1 MKKKNRPLSREAQRK
16 FMDQIEGTDPEKCWK
31 WTGSFMRGDY
41 PLFYGDGK
49 QEPALRILYKIYYK
63 KKLTKHWVIQHTCKN
78 RWCMNPNHIY
88 ADRRDEAAKEIQR
101 ERRRFTRGER
111 HPQAQ
116 LTEDDVRRIRHEVLE
131 NGVQQKKMAEE
142 YQVTKTHISN
152 IVRGKAW
159 AHVK

>member
-16 FMDQIEGTDPEKCWK
+16 FLDQIEGEDPEKCWR
-31 WTGSFMRGDY
+31 WTGSFMREDY
-41 PLFYGDGK
+41 PLFYGDGR
-49 QEPALRILYKIYYK
+49 QEPALRILYRIYYK
-63 KKLTKHWVIQHTCKN
+63 NNLTKDWVIQHNCGN

-101 ERRRFTRGER
+101 ERRRFTRGEN

-116 LTEDDVRRIRHEVLE
+116 LTEEDVRRIRRKVESGAL
-131 NGVQQKKMAEE
+131 QKELAEE
-142 YQVTKTHISN
+142 YGVTKTHISN

-159 AHVK
+159 SHVK